1 MENIRYRFDT
11 GIEIMEMAKAVIKK
25 HQEIAEESGT
35 IAIDELGLSFI
46 NTLYGP

>member
-25 HQEIAEESGT
+25 HQEIAEES
-35 IAIDELGLSFI
+35 AIDELGLSFI